1 MRIGQDESLRRRGSE
16 AGSGSASPN
25 ASAADAAARRARGPS
40 HERSERKAQAAR
52 CRAARWSP
60 SERDYPSGK
69 IVLGMEIGN
78 HFVKS
83 ALVDTCARTVRMDV
97 TPKGAA
103 SIPQGFVSSATSASG
118 RKKKDGGGPGQGLQ
132 TGTGTGKI
140 DKGMEERKSTKLQ
153 TIAVNEERYRQ
164 MHEKAR
170 REAERGI
177 QENAKQREAPVQRD
191 VRQRAERH

>member
-1 MRIGQDESLRRRGSE
+1 MRIGQDESLRRELEKGRKR
-16 AGSGSASPN
+16 GSGSRAN
-25 ASAADAAARRARGPS
+25 AANAAARRARGPS

-118 RKKKDGGGPGQGLQ
+118 RKKKDGGGPGQAP
-132 TGTGTGKI
+132 
-140 DKGMEERKSTKLQ
+140 DR
-153 TIAVNEERYRQ
+153 AC
-164 MHEKAR
+164 R
-170 REAERGI
+170 REPG
-177 QENAKQREAPVQRD
+177 
-191 VRQRAERH
+191 RAR

>member
-1 MRIGQDESLRRRGSE
+1 MRIGQDESLRRELEKGRKR
-16 AGSGSASPN
+16 GSGSRAN
-25 ASAADAAARRARGPS
+25 AANAAARRARGPS
-40 HERSERKAQAAR
+40 HERSERRAQAAR
-52 CRAARWSP
+52 CRAVPLW
-60 SERDYPSGK
+60 ERDYPSGE
-69 IVLGMEIGN
+69 IVLGMEIRN
-78 HFVKS
+78 HFKA